1 MCIGRNTEI
10 FDWGFESYVGV
21 CQVEAGKWGAVGGFH
36 SENGGGV
43 GHAGIPVRAG
53 RLVNCSS
60 VFLHLA
66 ESWTTCFTERG

>member
-36 SENGGGV
+36 SENGGGARRYSSQGRQV
-43 GHAGIPVRAG
+43 GKLQLCLP
-53 RLVNCSS
+53 SS
-60 VFLHLA
+60 CRELDNLLH
-66 ESWTTCFTERG
+66 